1 MATPLH
7 LSGVIVAAVTPLK
20 PDYSIDTQA
29 FPGLLTFL
37 AQRGCHGA
45 LLFGTTGEGPSFSYE
60 ERIPALKAAVAV
72 RQEHKNFF
80 MLAGTGTPS
89 LDETVS
95 LTHAAFDL
103 GYEGVVVLPPYY
115 FRKVSDE
122 GLFAWFSQVLQ
133 RAVPSGGAL
142 YGYHIPPN
150 TGIPF
155 SLDLL
160 SRLKEAF
167 PDRFAG
173 LKDSSGDPEYARQLG
188 KRFGRELQVFTGN
201 DRLVSHALEQSAAG
215 CITAGANLFSPEVR
229 QVWEAF
235 QAGRVE
241 TQAQAQERLNAL
253 RLATERHL
261 PFPPLMKALLHQ
273 HFHFPAWTV
282 RPPLLPLSP
291 EETDQAASEIF
302 TI

>member
-20 PDYSIDTQA
+20 PDDSIDVQA

-37 AQRGCHGA
+37 AERGCHGA

-60 ERIPALKAAVAV
+60 ERLPALRAARTV
-72 RQEHKNFF
+72 RQEHKDFF

-95 LTHAAFDL
+95 LTRAAFDL

-122 GLFAWFSQVLQ
+122 GLFAWFNQVLQ

-215 CITAGANLFSPEVR
+215 CLTAGANLFSPEVR

-235 QAGRVE
+235 QAGQVE
-241 TQAQAQERLNAL
+241 IQAQAQERLNAL
-253 RLATERHL
+253 RLAAERHL

-291 EETDQAASEIF
+291 EEIDRAAAELF